1 MCLLARSLAVADDR
15 RAPRQDGEAAVQRQP
30 DALTCRGRLR
40 RAAGWEARRHVRLLF
55 RLRALIIFPIFHTV
69 LTRVLAADPAKKRG
83 CLGTVVIMAELVSSR
98 CRHRGR

>member
-40 RAAGWEARRHVRLLF
+40 CAAGWEARRHVRLLF
-55 RLRALIIFPIFHTV
+55 RLRALIIFPIFHT
-69 LTRVLAADPAKKRG
+69 VLAADPAKKRG